1 MFTCGDL
8 IAVESG
14 DVTKDVSLGTESE
27 GGISFTTKNTSWGG
41 ATADKSLYSEAYD
54 WNSYAQYKEVKAD
67 ETTITFDLTKVKDA
81 GDAYAFGIKY
91 NGWVDPSTLSS
102 SDVAVAKAKK
112 ATITIKS
119 IKLIPAK

>member
-91 NGWVDPSTLSS
+91 NGWVNAAEGSAEAT
-102 SDVAVAKAKK
+102 AAKAKK
-112 ATITIKS
+112 ATIKIKS
-119 IKLIPAK
+119 IKLIPKK